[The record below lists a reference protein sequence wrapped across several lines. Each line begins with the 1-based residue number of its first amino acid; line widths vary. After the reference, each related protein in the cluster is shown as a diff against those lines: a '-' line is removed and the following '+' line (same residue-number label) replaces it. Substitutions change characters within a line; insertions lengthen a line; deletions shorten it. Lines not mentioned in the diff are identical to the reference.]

1 MGRGL
6 QRETLP
12 CFVIGQAG
20 ALLPAFGSFTGF
32 GSVDPAP
39 GDRAFVVVE
48 GEVLEV
54 ALPVDLG
61 PNAVPPALH
70 ELSPAEPL
78 S

>member
-12 CFVIGQAG
+12 CFVVGESG
-20 ALLPAFGSFTGF
+20 AILPAFGSFTGF
-32 GSVDPAP
+32 GNVEPGP

-54 ALPVDLG
+54 SLPVDLG
-61 PNAVPPALH
+61 PNAVPPAMH
-70 ELSPAEPL
+70 ELSPSEPVT
-78 S
+78 